1 MEQVSV
7 KPGEWTQQKVA
18 ALFELFPSV
27 VTEVEDEQGTI
38 RQVIDF
44 AQLRQELSG
53 FIAEEKQERYE
64 LTWPGRRRA
73 EQLACS
79 ETDKRLVPV
88 RQQSEDWET
97 TENIYIEGDNLDA
110 LKLLYK
116 SYANKIRCIY
126 IDPPYNTGNEFIYN
140 DRFRRRGGVPER
152 EGQADHT
159 QGEPA
164 YNCIHSEWL
173 SMMYPRLKLARELLS
188 EDGAIF
194 ISIDD
199 HEVANLRKLCDH
211 LFGEDRFG
219 GQIIVQTNKGG
230 QDYKPLAKTHEYLL
244 CYFKSG
250 SGRLRPLPKTDLSTY
265 RYEDGEGRYE
275 LRELRN
281 RNPKFN
287 RSNRPNLYYPI
298 YVDPNNRDAY
308 GYCAISLVPD
318 ERHTIE
324 VYPLNSRGQDSCW
337 RWGRERLAES
347 IVPGSPEQSGVVA
360 RQKRGGGWN
369 IYEKNRKRTTK
380 AKTIWDE
387 TEMRTENGT
396 AAFRQLFGELYF
408 DHPKPVELVEKVVR
422 LATDPDSIVLDFF
435 SGSATTAHAVMK
447 LNAEDG
453 GRRKTILV
461 QLPEKIRPGTPAYE
475 AGFKTICD
483 IGKERIRRA
492 ARLIREQTGASIDG
506 GFRLFRI
513 EADETH
519 VEQSGDGID
528 PMDRFIEILVDSGVE
543 WSARIEQRRVGDN
556 TVFVAGDGQLAACL
570 DKRVTEDTVLFMARM
585 SPGQAV
591 FYRQSF
597 TAKERQNA
605 AEHFRN
611 LSPETDLKW
620 R

>member
-53 FIAEEKQERYE
+53 FIAEEEQERYE

-230 QDYKPLAKTHEYLL
+230 QDFT
-244 CYFKSG
+244 
-250 SGRLRPLPKTDLSTY
+250 
-265 RYEDGEGRYE
+265 
-275 LRELRN
+275 N
-281 RNPKFN
+281 R
-287 RSNRPNLYYPI
+287 
-298 YVDPNNRDAY
+298 
-308 GYCAISLVPD
+308 
-318 ERHTIE
+318 
-324 VYPLNSRGQDSCW
+324 W
-337 RWGRERLAES
+337 
-347 IVPGSPEQSGVVA
+347 
-360 RQKRGGGWN
+360 
-369 IYEKNRKRTTK
+369 RKRTSICSAISK
-380 AKTIWDE
+380 ALPAVSDRCRKPTCPPIG
-387 TEMRTENGT
+387 MRTEKDAMNCVNCATAIRNSTARTGRICIIRSTWTRIIGT
-396 AAFRQLFGELYF
+396 HTDVARFR
-408 DHPKPVELVEKVVR
+408 
-422 LATDPDSIVLDFF
+422 S
-435 SGSATTAHAVMK
+435 S
-447 LNAEDG
+447 
-453 GRRKTILV
+453 
-461 QLPEKIRPGTPAYE
+461 
-475 AGFKTICD
+475 
-483 IGKERIRRA
+483 
-492 ARLIREQTGASIDG
+492 
-506 GFRLFRI
+506 
-513 EADETH
+513 
-519 VEQSGDGID
+519 
-528 PMDRFIEILVDSGVE
+528 
-543 WSARIEQRRVGDN
+543 
-556 TVFVAGDGQLAACL
+556 
-570 DKRVTEDTVLFMARM
+570 RM
-585 SPGQAV
+585 SAI
-591 FYRQSF
+591 R
-597 TAKERQNA
+597 
-605 AEHFRN
+605 
-611 LSPETDLKW
+611 LKFI